1 MRRILIILYIIASFS
16 KEALSKNQPPDY
28 LKILD
33 GTPTPYYS
41 QGSKDYAA
49 HLQQLLNNA
58 ISYFGTAT
66 FEEVDFDLMVLS
78 NGDAQMLGVQWP
90 MPFSTNDRIY
100 MPNKGFF
107 KTELKH
113 LALPES
119 NFHVSDFISIHEL
132 GHLYWHKR
140 KRLYDDSV
148 RFKNH
153 KWFGEF
159 IADYYMIGYML
170 DHLNSDEYPKW
181 LSQSFTYL
189 PFRNKSLVDFEFEYN
204 KLPRA
209 NYVMYQNKFNELAY
223 HIYPDKKWDLISEMY
238 YLYDS
243 LTSKGLD
250 RRASFPII
258 NQYIANINSE
268 SSDWFKD
275 MRTTRHPFIIGFT
288 LMVVTALSINFV
300 LKKRVVKA
308 WRWIY
313 TIAFTS
319 LFLASLIFWS
329 FYFL

>member
-1 MRRILIILYIIASFS
+1 MYILGSFS
-16 KEALSKNQPPDY
+16 KEALSKDQSTGY
-28 LKILD
+28 LEILD
-33 GTPTPYYS
+33 GNPTTYYS
-41 QGSKDYAA
+41 QGSKDYAI

-58 ISYFGTAT
+58 ISYFDNAT
-66 FEEVDFDLMVLS
+66 FEEVNFDLMVLS
-78 NGDAQMLGVQWP
+78 KSDARLLGVQWP
-90 MPFSTNDRIY
+90 LPFSTNDRIY
-100 MPNKGFF
+100 MPNQGFF
-107 KTELKH
+107 RTELKH

-132 GHLYWHKR
+132 GHLYLHE
-140 KRLYDDSV
+140 RLRLSDDSV

-170 DHLNSDEYPKW
+170 EHLNSDEYPKW
-181 LSQSFTYL
+181 LSQSFMFL
-189 PFRNKSLVDFEFEYN
+189 PFRYKSLVDFELEYS
-204 KLPRA
+204 KLPTT
-209 NYVMYQNKFNELAY
+209 NYVIYQTKFNELAH
-223 HIYPDKKWDLISEMY
+223 HIYPDKKWNLIPEMY

-275 MRTTRHPFIIGFT
+275 MRPTRHPFLIGLS
-288 LMVVTALSINFV
+288 LMVFAALSIIFV

-308 WRWIY
+308 WRWISSM
-313 TIAFTS
+313 AFTL
-319 LFLASLIFWS
+319 LFLATLIFWS
-329 FYFL
+329 FYFF